1 MSREEG
7 RPSKEEMERP
17 PVELWK
23 GWIFHEQAIWSP
35 AGTRFSKRDVELSWQ
50 AAQIVDGFWG
60 KRSNIRILRDK
71 LTEERRLMKLPK
83 VCFIWEDETGVSE
96 RVFDLK
102 ESH

>member
-23 GWIFHEQAIWSP
+23 GWIFHEQ
-35 AGTRFSKRDVELSWQ
+35 LSWQ